1 MTSRSFTTPY
11 PLINVMSQ
19 AAFKAGRGLIR
30 DFGEVEQLQISR
42 KGPGDFVSK
51 ADQRAEKT
59 IYLELSKVRPDY
71 AFLMEE
77 FGAIEGEYPDSPTW
91 IVDPLDGTTNFL
103 HGIPHFAVSI
113 GLKRQDEIIAG
124 VIYDPLQDELFWAEK
139 GSGAFMNDRRLRV
152 SARKSLQDAVIG
164 TGLPFV
170 GRAEKDD
177 LRGLEAV
184 RPHVAGIRQLGS
196 AALGL
201 AYVAA
206 GRFEGYWEA
215 NLASWDLAAGLILVK
230 EAGGWISDLSGSKD
244 MKSILEKGE
253 VLACNT
259 DLFTPLQKRLKSA

>member
-1 MTSRSFTTPY
+1 MTSRTFTTPY

-30 DFGEVEQLQISR
+30 DFGEVEHLQISR

-59 IYLELSKVRPDY
+59 IYLELSKARPEY

-77 FGAIEGEYPDSPTW
+77 SGEIEGDYSDSPTW

-113 GLKRQDEIIAG
+113 ALRKQDEIIAG
-124 VIYDPLQDELFWAEK
+124 VIYDPLQDELYWAEK

-152 SARKSLQDAVIG
+152 SSRKTLADAVIG
-164 TGLPFV
+164 TGLPFIGHPV
-170 GRAEKDD
+170 EKDVQ
-177 LRGLEAV
+177 LLQGVL
-184 RPHVAGIRQLGS
+184 PHVAGVRQLGS
-196 AALGL
+196 AALDL
-201 AYVAA
+201 AYVAS
-206 GRFEGYWEA
+206 GRFEGYWES
-215 NLASWDLAAGLILVK
+215 NLAPWDLAAGLILIK
-230 EAGGWISDLSGSKD
+230 EAGGWISDFSGKKE
-244 MKSILEKGE
+244 MKSVLEKGD

-259 DLFTPLQKRLKSA
+259 TLFQPLQNLLKS